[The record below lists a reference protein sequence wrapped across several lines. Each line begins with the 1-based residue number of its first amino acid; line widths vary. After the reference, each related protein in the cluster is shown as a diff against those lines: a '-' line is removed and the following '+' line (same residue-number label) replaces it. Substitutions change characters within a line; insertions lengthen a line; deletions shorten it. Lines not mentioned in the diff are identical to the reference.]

1 MKPPSASLI
10 QQGLVGGTWPG
21 AREAGQA
28 GQSRNAKTE
37 TRANAESRIA
47 EAGQRAAPSFA
58 RARFGFGLQISG
70 LIRNSALGVRVF
82 LLGARREPQ
91 PTRIKFRAR
100 GAPRPTW
107 HLAAALLLIPSAA
120 QAAEDA
126 RGFAMFTDYIQPLFR
141 QHCYECHSHAGAQA
155 RGGLVLDSPS
165 GWRTGGERGPAVL
178 PGKPDE
184 SPLFRA
190 LVPSDADQPTPYH
203 RVTDEDLAHLRDWIS
218 LGAPAPKS
226 RSPISDSPSP
236 KPHWAFQPVQRPA
249 IPTSRLTDYA
259 LRLTSPIDAFVAAK
273 LAQHSAAIRPEA
285 DRRTLIRRA
294 YFDLLGLPPSPEE
307 VTAFV
312 TDPDPR
318 AFERLVDR
326 LLESP
331 HYGER
336 WGRHWLDVAGFAES
350 SMFIGDLPRQGF
362 WRYRDYVIR
371 AFNADKPYDQFV
383 LEQLAGDELFNW
395 RDTENFSDEQINLLA
410 ATGFLRCTPDAT
422 DNQAITQMDKRFAA
436 QQSAVE
442 VSMKALTGLTIN
454 CVRCHDH
461 KFDPITQ
468 EEYYRVSAVFQ
479 PAYDPEQWL
488 PAIWS
493 GGWIGSLRVIPLL
506 PGEERRQL
514 MQESRKWFAEH
525 KALSEQV
532 RRGFEREYRD
542 RWFKRN
548 PAELGD
554 ETARAPLLAALETP
568 ADQRDEATE
577 KQLAATAQRLE
588 LNGAKLRD
596 LFPEYALRHAKATNR
611 IEELKQGTERFK
623 DNVIWS
629 LFDTTTSPSPARFLK
644 RGNYETPA
652 HEVTPGVIAVLDA
665 PDRAARFDQPPPG
678 DWTTGR
684 RLELARWLTHPEH
697 PLVARVMV
705 NRIWQYH
712 FGTGLVATPDDFGGR
727 GSPPVS
733 PELLDW
739 LAAEFVEHG
748 WRMKHIHRLVMGSAT
763 YRQATVAS
771 NRTRARPSSSKQ
783 IDHDDEND
791 DEDDSSSPFAAFN
804 PGPRR
809 LEAGVIRD
817 AMLEVGGRLDK
828 RLFGPSV
835 PTERRGDGSFDIK
848 HGHADRL
855 RRSVYIHT
863 RRTYVPTFLTLFDE
877 PQMDTNW
884 PRRSTSAI
892 AQQALA
898 LMNEPFVAEC
908 AQVFA
913 ARVLAEGG
921 DTFAGR
927 LERAFALVYQ
937 RAPSAEERA
946 LFQQGAAGSANPWPV
961 ICQALLG
968 SSEFLY
974 FD

>member
-1 MKPPSASLI
+1 MAPMPVFWSD
-10 QQGLVGGTWPG
+10 
-21 AREAGQA
+21 
-28 GQSRNAKTE
+28 
-37 TRANAESRIA
+37 
-47 EAGQRAAPSFA
+47 RAANE
-58 RARFGFGLQISG
+58 RGVG
-70 LIRNSALGVRVF
+70 ALG
-82 LLGARREPQ
+82 E
-91 PTRIKFRAR
+91 T
-100 GAPRPTW
+100 RPTW
-107 HLAAALLLIPSAA
+107 LGVAVILLVVLTAPATADDSTRGLAL
-120 QAAEDA
+120 
-126 RGFAMFTDYIQPLFR
+126 FKDYIQPLFR
-141 QHCYECHSHAGAQA
+141 QHCYECHSHAGTQA
-155 RGGLVLDSPS
+155 KGGLVLDTPS
-165 GWRTGGERGPAVL
+165 GWRTGGEHGPAVL
-178 PGKPDE
+178 SGKPEE

-190 LVPSDADQPTPYH
+190 LMPVGSREPAPHH
-203 RVTDEDLAHLRDWIS
+203 RVASEDLAHVRDWIE
-218 LGAPAPKS
+218 LGAPAPPS
-226 RSPISDSPSP
+226 RSAIADSPSP
-236 KPHWAFQPVQRPA
+236 KNHWSFQPAQRPA
-249 IPTSRLTDYA
+249 IPPLRLTDHP
-259 LRLTSPIDAFVAAK
+259 LRLASPIDAFVIDK

-294 YFDLLGLPPSPEE
+294 YFDLLGLPPTPEE
-307 VTAFV
+307 VDAFV
-312 TDPDPR
+312 ADPDPR

-326 LLESP
+326 LLASP

-350 SMFIGDLPRQGF
+350 SMFIGDIPRQGF

-371 AFNADKPYDQFV
+371 AFNEDKPYDQFIV
-383 LEQLAGDELFNW
+383 EQLAGDELFNW
-395 RDTENFSDEQINLLA
+395 RDTENFTDEQINLLA

-514 MQESRKWFAEH
+514 MEESRKWFAEH
-525 KALSEQV
+525 KALNEQV
-532 RRGFEREYRD
+532 RRLEQDYRD
-542 RWFKRN
+542 RWLKQNR
-548 PAELGD
+548 AELGD
-554 ETARAPLLAALETP
+554 EPARATLLAALETP
-568 ADQRDEATE
+568 HGERDEVVE
-577 KQLAATAQRLE
+577 KQLAAEATRLE
-588 LNGAKLRD
+588 LNGAKLRE

-611 IEELKQGTERFK
+611 IEELKKGTERFK
-623 DNVIWS
+623 DNVIWG
-629 LFDTTTSPSPARFLK
+629 LFDTTTNPSPARFLK

-652 HEVTPGVIAVLDA
+652 HEVSPGVITVLDG
-665 PDRAARFDQPPPG
+665 PERAARFDQPSPG

-684 RLELARWLTHPEH
+684 RLALARWLTHPEH

-705 NRIWQYH
+705 NRLWQYH
-712 FGTGLVATPDDFGGR
+712 FGTGIVATPDDFGAR

-733 PELLDW
+733 QELLDW
-739 LAAEFVEHG
+739 LAAEFVEQG
-748 WRMKHIHRLVMGSAT
+748 WSVKHIHRLVMKSAT
-763 YRQATVAS
+763 YRQSTVDS
-771 NRTRARPSSSKQ
+771 NRPRARPSLSSSE
-783 IDHDDEND
+783 IIVYEDED
-791 DEDDSSSPFAAFN
+791 EEEDEDDAPAPLAAFN

-908 AQVFA
+908 AHVFA
-913 ARVLAEGG
+913 ARVTSEAGE
-921 DTFAGR
+921 TFAGR
-927 LERAFALVYQ
+927 LNRAFSLSYQ
-937 RAPSAEERA
+937 RLPSADELA
-946 LFQQGAAGSANPWPV
+946 LFEKTAAGLASPWPV

-974 FD
+974 VD